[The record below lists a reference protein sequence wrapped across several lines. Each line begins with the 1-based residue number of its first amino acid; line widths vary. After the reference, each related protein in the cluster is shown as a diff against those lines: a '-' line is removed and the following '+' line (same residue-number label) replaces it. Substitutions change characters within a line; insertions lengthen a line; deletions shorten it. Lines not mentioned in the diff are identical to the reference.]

1 MESKKTVEV
10 IKGLTADI
18 IGGFLYAVGIY
29 FFAKSADF
37 APGGISGL
45 ALMANHLFG
54 LPIGITTLVINIP
67 LVLLSYRIV
76 GRKFLLKSFITMII
90 CTVFLDVLFPY
101 LPVYTGNP
109 ILAALYSG
117 VCLGAGMALFY
128 MHGSSSG
135 GVDFLI
141 VSVKVMRPHL
151 SIGMVTMAIDL
162 IVILLGWPVFGK
174 LDAVLYGLLSTIA
187 CSTVIDKIMYG
198 IGAGKLVI
206 IISNRGKEIASGIA
220 SEFDRGSTMIKA
232 MGTYTDE
239 TRDVLLCA
247 CSKVEAYKVRRLVN
261 QTDEAAF
268 VMVTETSEVFGE
280 GFKALDA
287 KKDTL

>member
-1 MESKKTVEV
+1 
-10 IKGLTADI
+10 
-18 IGGFLYAVGIY
+18 
-29 FFAKSADF
+29 
-37 APGGISGL
+37 
-45 ALMANHLFG
+45 
-54 LPIGITTLVINIP
+54 
-67 LVLLSYRIV
+67 
-76 GRKFLLKSFITMII
+76 
-90 CTVFLDVLFPY
+90 
-101 LPVYTGNP
+101 
-109 ILAALYSG
+109 
-117 VCLGAGMALFY
+117 
-128 MHGSSSG
+128 
-135 GVDFLI
+135 
-141 VSVKVMRPHL
+141 
-151 SIGMVTMAIDL
+151 
-162 IVILLGWPVFGK
+162 
-174 LDAVLYGLLSTIA
+174 LSTIA

-261 QTDEAAF
+261 QTDETAF

-280 GFKALDA
+280 GFKALDV